1 MPISASNPAHRSR
14 RAAYSVVETAK
25 LCRLSRA
32 RFYDLI
38 NSGAVPP
45 PVYSITT
52 RRPLYTAE
60 LAARCIEVRETNI
73 GIDGRYVM
81 FYERRTP
88 TPVVPPPPTT
98 QQARR
103 RQPAPDPL
111 MQEMV
116 EALRAMGVT
125 AQQDQIA
132 EAVGRRCPDGLT
144 ELSFERDLLGLY
156 GDLRRPTSA

>member
-1 MPISASNPAHRSR
+1 MPTSTTSNPVHRSR

-38 NSGAVPP
+38 GSGAVPP

-73 GIDGRYVM
+73 GIDGRYVL
-81 FYERRTP
+81 FYDRRLP
-88 TPVVPPPPTT
+88 PRSPRPPSVVSSPSTH
-98 QQARR
+98 
-103 RQPAPDPL
+103 
-111 MQEMV
+111 
-116 EALRAMGVT
+116 
-125 AQQDQIA
+125 
-132 EAVGRRCPDGLT
+132 
-144 ELSFERDLLGLY
+144 
-156 GDLRRPTSA
+156 